1 MIYWVLIGRCS
12 VMKKNGRHRIEL
24 ITKHNIRK
32 AIEIRAQSYAK
43 DYQNILPQ
51 EKIDQYDFEAD
62 LNEIAIWLFEI
73 TEDFRM
79 GYLYYIDQM
88 PVGAAIAS
96 MADREGHLND
106 VELNYLFVSEKARGF
121 QVGKK
126 LMQAIAAKYSE
137 IGVSG
142 LLLYNWRLLK
152 SNEFYRHLGG
162 TVIETSL
169 QTPGGKPLETDIFYW
184 SLGDLLALSPI
195 SKIVWFSGTGGV
207 EHVSKNLSNQLLH
220 QGNINIS
227 MTMTE
232 CLNGHYLKT
241 LESEPI
247 PADFLYVLYPVHA
260 FDAPEIV
267 YKWLNI
273 LPEGNG
279 TMAVV
284 LSVSGGGEMWPNT
297 SCRQKTIQRLIEK
310 GYAVVYER
318 MLVMPSNMLVE
329 TEPDLVSHIMRQLPL
344 KIQDLLKDLD
354 NGVVRRDRIKISSIW
369 LEPISKW
376 ERKVAKRGSK
386 LFVVNDQC
394 SHCGCC
400 ADLCPMNNIDMVAS
414 EKPVFGDECLLC
426 LKCYYTC
433 PQKAIE
439 APSMKKWLLKTYNI
453 EELIKLGDN
462 IPKKTVEEC
471 CKGFIWLGVK
481 RYLMRIKY

>member
-1 MIYWVLIGRCS
+1 M
-12 VMKKNGRHRIEL
+12 MEKNEKHRIEL
-24 ITKHNIRK
+24 ITKKNIRK
-32 AIEIRAQSYAK
+32 AIEIRAHSYVK
-43 DYQNILPQ
+43 DYQNILPD
-51 EKIDQYDFEAD
+51 ENIDQYDFESD
-62 LNEIAIWLFEI
+62 LNEIATWLFEI

-79 GYLYYIDQM
+79 GYLYYIDQT

-96 MADREGHLND
+96 MAEIEGHLND

-162 TVIETSL
+162 TIIETSI

-184 SLGDLLALSPI
+184 PLSDLLALSPI

-207 EHVSKNLSNQLLH
+207 EHVSKKLSEKLLQ

-227 MTMTE
+227 MKMSE

-241 LESEPI
+241 MESAPI
-247 PADFLYVLYPVHA
+247 VADFLFVLYPVHA

-267 YKWLNI
+267 YKWLQT

-279 TMAVV
+279 TRAVV
-284 LSVSGGGEMWPNT
+284 ISVSGGGEMWPNT
-297 SCRQKTIQRLIEK
+297 SCRRKTIQLLIEK
-310 GYAVVYER
+310 GYAVIYER
-318 MLVMPSNMLVE
+318 MFVMPSNMLVE
-329 TEPDLVSHIMRQLPL
+329 TEPDLVSHIMRTLPL
-344 KIQDLLKDLD
+344 KIQDLLKDLN
-354 NGVVRRDRIKISSIW
+354 NGVVRRDRVKLSSIW
-369 LEPISKW
+369 LEPISRW
-376 ERKVAKRGSK
+376 ERKVVKRGSK

-394 SHCGCC
+394 SRCGCC
-400 ADLCPMNNIDMVAS
+400 VDLCPMDNIKLESS

-439 APSMKKWLLKTYNI
+439 APTMKKWLLKAYNI
-453 EELIKLGDN
+453 EKLIKLGEQ
-462 IPKKTVEEC
+462 IPSKTEEEC
-471 CKGFIWLGVK
+471 CKGLIWIGVK